1 MLKTQ
6 LELGARRLR
15 VHEDAEGSDFSRSRA
30 PHPSRSIQK
39 ADSATETLFL
49 MLRLLPLCMSA
60 ALRSGSVSAQTRL
73 RSGHSRLILASR
85 MRCVSDFA
93 LLFGDDCSE
102 TFPHYMQSVFLLV
115 GNLFTALLMSL
126 ERKEEACSLTHDISV
141 GLHNQTHP
149 SPPQMTLS

>member
-1 MLKTQ
+1 
-6 LELGARRLR
+6 
-15 VHEDAEGSDFSRSRA
+15 
-30 PHPSRSIQK
+30 
-39 ADSATETLFL
+39 
-49 MLRLLPLCMSA
+49 
-60 ALRSGSVSAQTRL
+60 
-73 RSGHSRLILASR
+73 

-126 ERKEEACSLTHDISV
+126 EMKEEACSLTHNISV